1 MSDPR
6 AGCVANVLSIVVA
19 YGALTAILQSA
30 CSAVEVFRARPD
42 PASVRAGEDD
52 NRFVIPGLVT
62 CARVTAALIMVFVFG
77 SFRLNGNPPV
87 KQIGVGLTVAVILE
101 VTAVR

>member
-1 MSDPR
+1 MR
-6 AGCVANVLSIVVA
+6 V
-19 YGALTAILQSA
+19 
-30 CSAVEVFRARPD
+30 
-42 PASVRAGEDD
+42 GEDD
-52 NRFVIPGLVT
+52 HRFVIPGLVT

-87 KQIGVGLTVAVILE
+87 KQFGVGLTVAVILE